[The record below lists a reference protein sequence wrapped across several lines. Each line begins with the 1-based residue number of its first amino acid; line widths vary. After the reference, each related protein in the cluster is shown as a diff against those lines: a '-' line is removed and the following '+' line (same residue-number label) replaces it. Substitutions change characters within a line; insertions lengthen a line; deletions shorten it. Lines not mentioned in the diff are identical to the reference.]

1 MGVESTRQKE
11 QKSRRRTDVE
21 RLLPISRHNDRIIE
35 LKQELFVEEEEVKRQ
50 ELLSMHKQEKWIG
63 KDGDWYTHIYDEH
76 GKRKIRHRKTEKE
89 LDDFLVEFYRTQQ
102 VKTNLRDVFN
112 LWIDEKLE
120 YGEIQKQSY
129 DRYRTDFDRFFPD
142 DSSLCKKEFRD
153 ITGKDLEKHIKSTI
167 HKMKL
172 TRKVYNGMATLLNGI
187 FKYGKHEELT
197 TFSIVVFMKELEL
210 SDKIFQ
216 QRFVKKEEQVFSEDE
231 TQIIMEYFETHKTI
245 WDLALKLIF
254 YTGMRVGEITALKH
268 CDIKEDVIQIRRHE
282 AKIKDDSGHT
292 TVVIKDFAK
301 TEAGCRDIIIP
312 AEAKEVIDEILELNP
327 NGEYL
332 IENSHG
338 TRIRGTTLTK
348 HSDVL
353 CKKLGLNHHSAHKIR
368 KTYGTILLDGG
379 VADSIVADQMGHKSV
394 DMTRALYYF
403 CNKNHKVRKE
413 QIGKAVH
420 YQGTTLGT
428 TGEPLLASG

>member
-1 MGVESTRQKE
+1 MGRRDIGLNG
-11 QKSRRRTDVE
+11 QKSRREVNAD
-21 RLLPISRHNDRIIE
+21 RLLHITKHNDRIIE

-50 ELLSMHKQEKWIG
+50 EILSMHKQEKWVG
-63 KDGDWYTHIYDEH
+63 KDGDWYTHVYDEH
-76 GKRKIRHRKTEKE
+76 GKRKIRHRKTEEE
-89 LDDFLVEFYRTQQ
+89 LDDFLVEFYRKQQ
-102 VKTNLRDVFN
+102 VKTKLRDVFQ
-112 LWIDEKLE
+112 LWINEKLE

-129 DRYRTDFDRFFPD
+129 DRYKTDFDRFFPD
-142 DSSLCKKEFRD
+142 DAPICKKEFRE

-167 HKMKL
+167 HRLNL
-172 TRKVYNGMATLLNGI
+172 TRKVYSGMATLLNGI

-231 TQIIMEYFETHKTI
+231 TQVIMEYFETHKTI

-254 YTGMRVGEITALKH
+254 YTGMRVGEVTALKR
-268 CDIKEDVIQIRRHE
+268 CDIKEDTIQIRRHE
-282 AKIKDDSGHT
+282 AKIKDEDGHT
-292 TVVIKDFAK
+292 TVVVKDFAK
-301 TEAGCRDIIIP
+301 TEAGCRDIIVP
-312 AEAKEVIDEILELNP
+312 LEAKEIIDDILKLNP
-327 NGEYL
+327 DGEYL
-332 IENSHG
+332 IENSQG
-338 TRIRGTTLTK
+338 IRIRGTTLTR
-348 HSDVL
+348 HTDVL

-394 DMTRALYYF
+394 EMTRALYYY
-403 CNKNHKVRKE
+403 CNKNHKARKD

-428 TGEPLLASG
+428 TREPLLASG